1 MRLEDNGG
9 QESAG
14 EVSLGVSTERARERT
29 ATPAAA
35 LPCCSNAI
43 VEQETCDERPRLRRE
58 NREEGKDAAA
68 RGRSRPEGMS
78 CMRPMTLNHKTGA
91 IIRVS

>member
-29 ATPAAA
+29 AAA
-35 LPCCSNAI
+35 LSRCSNAI

-68 RGRSRPEGMS
+68 RGRSRTRRYVVYAPNEFKS
-78 CMRPMTLNHKTGA
+78 
-91 IIRVS
+91 

>member
-14 EVSLGVSTERARERT
+14 EVSLGVSTERARQHT

-35 LPCCSNAI
+35 LPRCSNAI

-68 RGRSRPEGMS
+68 RGRSSTRGYVVYAPNEFKS
-78 CMRPMTLNHKTGA
+78 
-91 IIRVS
+91 